1 MGIISV
7 PQEGNDDAK
16 IILPEEIVLTPLA
29 QDGSIAWLMGRFV
42 SGETVLIAT
51 AASDEVA
58 FQATQLL
65 KNELALAPHLAPR
78 WAVKP
83 AGFTRYQ
90 GHYALVYPQFPYR
103 TLAGIIGVPPEQI
116 ADYLRNAI
124 QLCLPLSQA
133 HHQGIVHG
141 DIKPA
146 HLFLNNDGSYRL
158 GGFGLAS
165 VTVDSQLKNSLRAS
179 GGTLAYMSPE
189 HTGRT
194 PYPVS
199 NLSDLYSLGVVLYEM
214 LTGRLPF
221 GSPQAG
227 QTEWIHH
234 HLATAPRPPASIRP
248 DVPAMLSAIILR
260 LLAKS
265 PADGYQTIDGL
276 LADLRRCKA
285 TLTEEGTIAPFTL
298 GLQERFTTNYRVE
311 TLFTGHP
318 QARELLNAL
327 EEAQHSGTH
336 HLVMI
341 GGAPGSGK
349 SAIIASALK
358 KMQHKPILLTV
369 GKADQ
374 HSPQVPY
381 SALSAAFR
389 TLTLYLLG
397 LPAAD
402 VQVWRARLARALGND
417 VELAIELVP
426 ELRQLLDIS
435 QPVVSTEPLIDARE
449 RFHQMAGA
457 LIKAFASSGKPLV
470 MLIDDVHW
478 ADQASLQ
485 LLEKVFQRNEHLP
498 FLLVIA
504 HRDAESMPCR
514 QVAGFL
520 ARIQGAAARITQ
532 LTPQPLNVKMVAR
545 WLAGMLHTRTSGTS
559 ELAQLIHEK
568 TGGNPLFLQE
578 FFKQAIDDGLIF
590 YTKDPLKWHYDQS
603 ALQARQYTDNVA
615 SLVVRQLERMP
626 EATRQLLGSLACL
639 GGNGQL
645 ALLSQILGAG
655 QRKIQERLRPAI
667 AAKFITI
674 VNDEY
679 TFTHDRVHDA
689 AFLLIGFKQKLRIH
703 QQAACLLAECAP
715 RADGN
720 ETLFR
725 AVHHIAMAAD
735 VPMTPAQSRNYFR
748 LSLTAAQR
756 AKRAGDY
763 ASALRYLQTA
773 RALNQQQPTSDHFL
787 LGFEEAECQFLQG
800 NLSAAQSQC
809 TVLLGMPGSLTEK
822 SAAACLSAEIHMR
835 QSDNYLAL
843 ETALAWLAV
852 FGVHFNRY
860 PDEDECNAAWYALKA
875 RLGPDPSVT
884 IGMLPLMANR
894 EKESVLNL
902 MASTIFAS
910 SYDCPQLHLLLVCKM
925 LDMTLDHGISGA
937 SVFGLS
943 WFSVLITDRY
953 QEYHYGFKCGML
965 ATQLAEK
972 HNFVRFKAR
981 TLLPLDQV
989 GIWTQPLAFAIDY
1002 AKKSFNVALAHGD
1015 KSFACLSLRHQV
1027 MNYLTRGD
1035 HLESV
1040 QTTIERGLAF
1050 TQKSFYPDVENVL
1063 LMQKH
1068 FVIHL
1073 RGSSHTKFS
1082 GVDLYPTQLTGSEPG
1097 PVSGPKAM
1105 VLFWSSLYRGM
1116 AHFYAG
1122 EYALALP
1129 CFAEATQLI
1138 SAVPG
1143 YIYLLDLHFFSA
1155 LSLTVPL
1162 SAGQATAKVRQQAHD
1177 HFDKIVQW
1185 SVLNPEL
1192 FADKAALI
1200 AAELARLRGEVGE
1213 ALSQYEVAINLSRK
1227 AGYQHINALAY
1238 ELAGYCAK
1246 GWKLDVPAD
1255 AYLKGAISGWE
1266 NWGAQAK
1273 VRQLEQRYPQL
1284 ATQKQSNAF
1293 TTIPFEDESIRDLES
1308 VVTAVRALT
1317 EEINLDRLIHIL
1329 MRMLLERAG
1338 AQRCLLIRVLDGNI
1352 PETEAWAEANADGVK
1367 VRIVKERPAATDLPL
1382 SVLSA
1387 VIRTGQEI
1395 RTGKPEDFS
1404 PFSQDPYLVS
1414 SGAAVMCVPMFK
1426 QANMV
1431 GVLYLENR
1439 LMPDVFTAEQS
1450 HIVKTLSAQAAVSIE
1465 TARLYAELLEENI
1478 HRRRV
1483 EKQLRASQTSL
1494 MMGEKISHTGT
1505 WSWDIGQDRLSVS
1518 DEYMRILGLPEQ
1530 QQSWSMAD
1538 FMTVVHPD
1546 DFQCIN
1552 DLVRDSVQNGI
1563 SMQAEFR
1570 IIRPNGEYR
1579 YIKGIGDPVENWPE
1593 VKEYFGTISDITV
1606 QRRAEDA
1613 ARMAQA
1619 DLARVSR
1626 ATTVGQ
1632 LTASIAHEINQPLM
1646 SIVAHAGAS
1655 QRWLKRE
1662 PRHIENA
1669 CFSLDE
1675 ILQEGKRAGD
1685 IIRGLQALTR
1695 KHDSV
1700 FAKANLHL
1708 IARDIL
1714 ALSRAEIE
1722 RKWISLELK
1731 LHADCAEVYCD
1742 RIQIQQVLLNLVVN
1756 AIDAMTGIDQ
1766 RSLILTLATS
1776 NPTPDTIRFEVLDSG
1791 SGIPDEVREH
1801 IFDSFYTTKKEGMGM
1816 GLTIS
1821 QGIIKKHCGELR
1833 GENRADY
1840 GSRFWFTLPVEPPA
1854 SANP

>member
-7 PQEGNDDAK
+7 PQEDNEEQK
-16 IILPEEIVLTPLA
+16 IILPDEWVLTPLA
-29 QDGSIAWLMGRFV
+29 QDGSIAWLMGREAT
-42 SGETVLIAT
+42 GEAFIIAT
-51 AASDEVA
+51 AASDERA
-58 FQATQLL
+58 FQGAQLL
-65 KNELALAPHLAPR
+65 KNELALAPHLMTR

-83 AGFTRYQ
+83 VGHTRYL
-90 GHYALVYPQFPYR
+90 GRYALVYPAFPFR
-103 TLAGIIGVPPEQI
+103 SLAGIIAMPPEQI

-179 GGTLAYMSPE
+179 GGTLAYMSPA

-214 LTGRLPF
+214 LTGKLPF

-227 QTEWIHH
+227 PAEWVHH

-248 DVPAMLSAIILR
+248 DVPPMLSAIILR

-265 PADGYQTIDGL
+265 PMEGYQTIDGL

-285 TLTEEGTIAPFTL
+285 TLTPQGTIAPFTL
-298 GLQERFTTNYRVE
+298 GLQERFTTHYRVE

-318 QARELLNAL
+318 QARVLLHAL
-327 EEAQHSGTH
+327 EEVQRSGTH

-341 GGAPGSGK
+341 GGPPGAGK
-349 SAIIASALK
+349 SAIVASALK
-358 KMQHKPILLTV
+358 KLQHKPILLTV

-374 HSPQVPY
+374 HSPQIPY
-381 SALSAAFR
+381 SALSTALR

-397 LPAAD
+397 LATAE
-402 VQVWRARLARALGND
+402 VMVWRARLLRALGDD
-417 VELAIELVP
+417 VDLAIELVP
-426 ELRQLLDIS
+426 ELRQLLDMA
-435 QPVVSTEPLIDARE
+435 QPPMITDASGDARE
-449 RFHQMAGA
+449 RFSQMVCA
-457 LIKAFASSGKPLV
+457 LIKALASSGKALV

-478 ADQASLQ
+478 ADQASLK
-485 LLEKVFQRNEHLP
+485 LLENVFQRNDHLP

-520 ARIQGAAARITQ
+520 TRIRAAAARLTEIT
-532 LTPQPLNVKMVAR
+532 PEPLNVKMVAR

-590 YTKDPLKWHYDQS
+590 STQDPLKWHYDQS
-603 ALQARQYTDNVA
+603 ALRARQYTDNVA

-626 EATRQLLGSLACL
+626 EPTRQLLGCMACL
-639 GGNGQL
+639 GAQGQL
-645 ALLSQILGAG
+645 VLLSQILGTHPHNV
-655 QRKIQERLRPAI
+655 QQRLRPAI
-667 AAKFITI
+667 AARFITLTS
-674 VNDEY
+674 DDY
-679 TFTHDRVHDA
+679 AFTHARVHDA
-689 AFLLIGFKQKLRIH
+689 AFLLIGFKQKLLIH
-703 QQAACLLAECAP
+703 QQAAALLAESAP
-715 RADGN
+715 RAEGN

-725 AVHHIAMAAD
+725 AVHHIAMSTEVVLSAA
-735 VPMTPAQSRNYFR
+735 QIRNYFR

-763 ASALRYLQTA
+763 VSALRYLGTA
-773 RALNQQQPTSDHFL
+773 RALNDQRDDGEPFL

-800 NLSAAQSQC
+800 NLNEAQAQC
-809 TVLLGMPGSLTEK
+809 TALLGMPGSLTEK

-852 FGVHFNRY
+852 FGVQFNRY
-860 PDEDECNAAWYALKA
+860 PDEAECNAAWYALKA
-875 RLGPDPSVT
+875 RLGPDPAIT
-884 IGMLPLMANR
+884 LGTLPLMANR

-910 SYDCPQLHLLLVCKM
+910 SYDCPQLHLLLVCKI
-925 LDMTLDHGISGA
+925 LDMTLDHGIAGA

-953 QEYHYGFKCGML
+953 QEYHYGFKSGLL
-965 ATQLAEK
+965 ASQLAEK
-972 HNFVRFKAR
+972 HNFLRFKAR

-989 GIWTQPLAFAIDY
+989 GIWTQPLAFAIDC

-1040 QTTIERGLAF
+1040 HTTIERGLAF
-1050 TQKSFYPDVENVL
+1050 TRQSFYPDVENVL

-1068 FVIHL
+1068 LVMHL
-1073 RGSSHTKFS
+1073 RGNEGEKFS
-1082 GVDLYPTQLTGSEPG
+1082 GVDAFPTHLVGSEPG

-1105 VLFWSSLYRGM
+1105 VMFWSWLYRGM

-1122 EYALALP
+1122 EYTLASP
-1129 CFAEATQLI
+1129 CFAEAAQLVN
-1138 SAVPG
+1138 AVPG
-1143 YIYLLDLHFFSA
+1143 YIYLMDLHFYSA

-1162 SAGQATAKVRQQAHD
+1162 ATGQASAAVRKTAHT
-1177 HFDKIVQW
+1177 HFDQLVQW

-1192 FADKAALI
+1192 FADKVALL

-1213 ALSQYEVAINLSRK
+1213 ALSQYEMAITLSRK
-1227 AGYQHINALAY
+1227 AGYIHINALAY

-1246 GWKLDVPAD
+1246 AWKLEVPAD
-1255 AYLKGAISGWE
+1255 AYLKGAISSWD
-1266 NWGAQAK
+1266 NWGALAK

-1284 ATQKQSNAF
+1284 ASQKPGNAF
-1293 TTIPFEDESIRDLES
+1293 TTMPFEDESIRDLES

-1367 VRIVKERPAATDLPL
+1367 VKIVKQRPTANDLPL

-1404 PFSQDPYLVS
+1404 PFSQDPYLVA

-1483 EKQLRASQTSL
+1483 EKQLRTSQTSL
-1494 MMGEKISHTGT
+1494 MLGEKISHTGT
-1505 WSWDIGQDRLSVS
+1505 WSWEIEQDLMSVS
-1518 DEYMRILGLPEQ
+1518 DEYLRILGLPEQ
-1530 QQSWSMAD
+1530 PKTLSMAD
-1538 FMTVVHPD
+1538 FMTFVHPD
-1546 DFQCIN
+1546 DHQCIH
-1552 DLVRDSVQNGI
+1552 DLVSDSVQNGI

-1570 IIRPNGEYR
+1570 IIRPDGECR
-1579 YIKGIGDPVENWPE
+1579 YIKGIGDPVNTWPE

-1655 QRWLKRE
+1655 LRWLKRE
-1662 PRHIENA
+1662 QSHIENA

-1700 FAKANLHL
+1700 YARANLHL

-1731 LHADCAEVYCD
+1731 LHAEIAEVYCD

-1756 AIDAMTGIDQ
+1756 AIDAMTGIDD
-1766 RSLILTLATS
+1766 RGLILTLATS
-1776 NPTPDTIRFEVLDSG
+1776 NPTPDTIRFAVMDTG
-1791 SGIPDEVREH
+1791 SGIPDAVKEH

-1821 QGIIKKHCGELR
+1821 HGIIKKHCGELK
-1833 GENRADY
+1833 GENRADC
-1840 GSRFWFTLPVEPPA
+1840 GSVFWFTLPTEPPA
-1854 SANP
+1854 SASG